1 MGQHYTEIDR
11 SPGGG
16 WYACCVDCGQE
27 TEGGMTQA
35 AAELAA
41 ARHSITTSP
50 LSTII
55 ASPTGR

>member
-50 LSTII
+50 L
-55 ASPTGR
+55 